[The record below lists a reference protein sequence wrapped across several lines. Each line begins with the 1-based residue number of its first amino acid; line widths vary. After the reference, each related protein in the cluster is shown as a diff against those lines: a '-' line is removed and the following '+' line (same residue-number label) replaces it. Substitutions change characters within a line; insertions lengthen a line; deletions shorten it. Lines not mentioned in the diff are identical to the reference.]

1 MPALTLE
8 IPDVFESRK
17 RDSESRFRDSKT
29 EKWAFSGTI
38 LKNFGTDPK
47 LFFDVLSG
55 WGGQVQP
62 QKWWKIVGT
71 APFPSPRP
79 GNIKV
84 WRAIFRIF

>member
-1 MPALTLE
+1 MLGAPRLG
-8 IPDVFESRK
+8 PKF
-17 RDSESRFRDSKT
+17 
-29 EKWAFSGTI
+29 
-38 LKNFGTDPK
+38 LKNSGTDPK

-79 GNIKV
+79 GKSGGQFSEFFK
-84 WRAIFRIF
+84 WE